1 MTSFEPAK
9 PGTKLAGFSVIAE
22 IGRGAASVVYLVQDP
37 KSKQIYAL
45 KQVQKHGP
53 KDQRFLDQAESEY
66 QVSVKVKHPVIRKM
80 HDIIKSRALL
90 QVKELFLVMEYVD
103 GVAIDKHP
111 PKSIEQALA
120 IFSQVARGLAAMHR
134 AGYVHAD
141 MKPNN
146 VVVCDNGDIKIID
159 LGQACPLGA
168 VKERIQGTPDYI
180 APEQVHRR
188 EITERTDVYNLGATL
203 YWVLTGKNIPTAI
216 PKSDSLVSSLDD
228 NLIERPRPIR
238 EVAPQ
243 VPEQLADLV
252 MQCVEV
258 NPANRPQSME
268 VVADKLDFMLAKLR
282 AEKQRLKAGSGVA
295 MQALAREGHT
305 TFGANGADAGSTQ

>member
-1 MTSFEPAK
+1 MTAFEPAK

-22 IGRGAASVVYLVQDP
+22 LGRGAASVVYLVQDP

-45 KQVQKHGP
+45 KQVQKNSP
-53 KDQRFLDQAESEY
+53 KDQRFLDQAEGEY
-66 QVSVKVKHPVIRKM
+66 TIASKVKHPVVRRM
-80 HDIIKSRALL
+80 HDIIKTRALL

-111 PKSIEQALA
+111 PKSIESTLA

-134 AGYVHAD
+134 AGFVHAD
-141 MKPNN
+141 MKPQN
-146 VVVCDNGDIKIID
+146 VVICDSGAIKIID
-159 LGQACPLGA
+159 LGQACAIGA

-188 EITERTDVYNLGATL
+188 ELTERTDVYNLGATL
-203 YWVLTGKNIPTAI
+203 YWALTSRNIPTAI
-216 PKSDSLVSSLDD
+216 AKGDSLVGSLDD
-228 NLIERPRPIR
+228 NLIEKPVPIR
-238 EVAPQ
+238 EIAPQ
-243 VPEQLADLV
+243 VPEQLADLI

-268 VVADKLDFMLAKLR
+268 EVADKLEFMLARLR
-282 AEKQRLKAGSGVA
+282 AEKQRLKGGSGVA
-295 MQALAREGHT
+295 MQALSREAAKSP
-305 TFGANGADAGSTQ
+305 ANGSESAS

>member
-1 MTSFEPAK
+1 MTAFEPAK
-9 PGTKLAGFSVIAE
+9 PGTKLAGFNVIAE
-22 IGRGAASVVYLVQDP
+22 IGKGAASVVYLVQDP

-66 QVSVKVKHPVIRKM
+66 QIGAKVKHPVVRRM
-80 HDIIKSRALL
+80 HDVIKSRALL

-111 PKSIEQALA
+111 PKSIESALA

-141 MKPNN
+141 MKPQN

-159 LGQACPLGA
+159 LGQACPIGF

-203 YWVLTGKNIPTAI
+203 YWVLTGSNIPTAI
-216 PKSDSLVSSLDD
+216 GKGDSLVDNLDD
-228 NLIERPRPIR
+228 NLIEKPKPIR
-238 EVAPQ
+238 DLAPQ
-243 VPEQLADLV
+243 VPEQLADLI

-258 NPANRPQSME
+258 NPARRPQSME
-268 VVADKLDFMLAKLR
+268 EVADKLEFMLARLR

-295 MQALAREGHT
+295 MQALTR
-305 TFGANGADAGSTQ
+305 DAAKAPAGKDEAAK

>member
-1 MTSFEPAK
+1 MTAFEPAK
-9 PGTKLAGFSVIAE
+9 PGTKLAGFNVIAE
-22 IGRGAASVVYLVQDP
+22 LGRGAASVVYLVQDA

-45 KQVQKHGP
+45 KQVQKNSP

-66 QVSVKVKHPVIRKM
+66 QIGSKVKHPVVRRM
-80 HDIIKSRALL
+80 HDIIKNRSLL

-111 PKSIEQALA
+111 PKSIESALA

-141 MKPNN
+141 MKPQN
-146 VVVCDNGDIKIID
+146 VVVCDNGDIKVID
-159 LGQACPLGA
+159 LGQACPIGF

-216 PKSDSLVSSLDD
+216 GKGDSLVDSLDD
-228 NLIERPRPIR
+228 NLIEKPTPIR
-238 EVAPQ
+238 DLAPQ
-243 VPEQLADLV
+243 APEQLADLI

-268 VVADKLDFMLAKLR
+268 EVADKLEFMLARLR
-282 AEKQRLKAGSGVA
+282 AEKQRLKGGSGVA
-295 MQALAREGHT
+295 MQALSRESARPTAKGES
-305 TFGANGADAGSTQ
+305 A

>member
-1 MTSFEPAK
+1 VTAFEPAK

-22 IGRGAASVVYLVQDP
+22 LGRGAASVVYLVQDP

-45 KQVQKHGP
+45 KQVQKNSP
-53 KDQRFLDQAESEY
+53 KDQRFLDQAEGEY
-66 QVSVKVKHPVIRKM
+66 QIASKVKHPVVRRM
-80 HDIIKSRALL
+80 HDIIKTRAML

-111 PKSIEQALA
+111 PKSIESTLA

-134 AGYVHAD
+134 AGFVHAD
-141 MKPNN
+141 MKPQN
-146 VVVCDNGDIKIID
+146 VVICDSGAIKIID
-159 LGQACPLGA
+159 LGQACAIGA

-188 EITERTDVYNLGATL
+188 ELTERTDVYNLGATL
-203 YWVLTGKNIPTAI
+203 YWALTSRNIPTAI
-216 PKSDSLVSSLDD
+216 AKGDSLVGSLDD
-228 NLIERPRPIR
+228 NLIEKPTPIR
-238 EVAPQ
+238 EIAPQ
-243 VPEQLADLV
+243 VPEQLADLI

-268 VVADKLDFMLAKLR
+268 QVADKLEFMLTRLR
-282 AEKQRLKAGSGVA
+282 AEKQRLKGGSGVA
-295 MQALAREGHT
+295 MQALSREAAKTGQENET
-305 TFGANGADAGSTQ
+305 PS

>member
-1 MTSFEPAK
+1 VTAFEPAK
-9 PGTKLAGFSVIAE
+9 PGTKLAGFNVIAE
-22 IGRGAASVVYLVQDP
+22 LGRGAASVVYLVQDA

-45 KQVQKHGP
+45 KQVQKNSP

-66 QVSVKVKHPVIRKM
+66 QIGSKVKHPVVRRM
-80 HDIIKSRALL
+80 HDIIKNRSLL

-111 PKSIEQALA
+111 PKSIESALA

-141 MKPNN
+141 MKPQN
-146 VVVCDNGDIKIID
+146 VVVCDNGDIKVID
-159 LGQACPLGA
+159 LGQACPIGF

-216 PKSDSLVSSLDD
+216 GKSDSLVDSLDD
-228 NLIERPRPIR
+228 NLIEKPTPIR
-238 EVAPQ
+238 DLAPQ
-243 VPEQLADLV
+243 VPEQLADLI

-268 VVADKLDFMLAKLR
+268 EVADKLEFMLARLR
-282 AEKQRLKAGSGVA
+282 AEKQRLKGGSGVA
-295 MQALAREGHT
+295 MQALSRESARPTAQGES
-305 TFGANGADAGSTQ
+305 A